1 MELTPPAPTVAP
13 AKTADAHD
21 APPAKRNWLPTVK
34 RVVGVG
40 AVAVALGAGAV
51 AWQRSKPSGPGE
63 GFVSGNGRVEATE
76 IDIATKL
83 AGPVQEILVNEGDF
97 VQAGQLLAE
106 MRIDG
111 LAAQRDEARAKY
123 RHDVTAVASA
133 EARVLALQSDTA
145 AQQAVELQRKSDLEL
160 AQVKFARMEAAAKS
174 GAASRDEFDVHRA
187 GLKSAE
193 AALAAAKAQV
203 SSAFAA
209 VKAGQAEVVGAEA
222 SSAATMATV
231 ARIEADIQD
240 SHLKSPRA
248 GRIQY
253 RVAQPGEVLPGGGK
267 VLNLVDLSDVYLTF
281 YLPETAVGRV
291 ALDAEVRLV
300 LDAAPQF
307 VIPAK
312 VSYVSSTAQFTP
324 KTVETASERQKLMF
338 RVKAQIDRELLVKH
352 MKMVKTGVPGVAWLK
367 LDPEAAWPAS
377 LEVRVPE

>member
-1 MELTPPAPTVAP
+1 MELTPPAPPVAP

-21 APPAKRNWLPTVK
+21 APPAKRNWLPAAK
-34 RVVGVG
+34 RVVG
-40 AVAVALGAGAV
+40 AVAVAAALGAGAV

-63 GFVSGNGRVEATE
+63 GFVRGNGRVEATE

-106 MRIDG
+106 MRVDG

-133 EARVLALQSDTA
+133 EAKVLALQSDTA
-145 AQQAVELQRKSDLEL
+145 AQRAVELQRKSDLEL
-160 AQVKFARMEAAAKS
+160 AQVKFARMEAVAKT
-174 GAASRDEFDVHRA
+174 GAASQDEFDVHRA
-187 GLKSAE
+187 GLRSAE

-203 SSAFAA
+203 SSGLAA
-209 VKAGQAEVVGAEA
+209 VKAGQADVVGAEA